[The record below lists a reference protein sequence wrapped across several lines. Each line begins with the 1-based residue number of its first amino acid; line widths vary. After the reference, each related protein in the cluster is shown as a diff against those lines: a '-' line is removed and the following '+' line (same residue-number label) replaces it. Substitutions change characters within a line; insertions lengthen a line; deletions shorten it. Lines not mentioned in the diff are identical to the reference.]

1 MVSLESPIKNIIQN
15 TRLGNDL
22 SEGEIYRDARTE
34 VASHNQKMIAA
45 RFVEDGITDPRVV
58 ERFFIVE
65 DYQVSNPSS
74 GRDERR
80 RCMVHPSER

>member
-34 VASHNQKMIAA
+34 VASRVNQKMIAA
-45 RFVEDGITDPRVV
+45 RFVEDGINR
-58 ERFFIVE
+58 
-65 DYQVSNPSS
+65 S
-74 GRDERR
+74 
-80 RCMVHPSER
+80 